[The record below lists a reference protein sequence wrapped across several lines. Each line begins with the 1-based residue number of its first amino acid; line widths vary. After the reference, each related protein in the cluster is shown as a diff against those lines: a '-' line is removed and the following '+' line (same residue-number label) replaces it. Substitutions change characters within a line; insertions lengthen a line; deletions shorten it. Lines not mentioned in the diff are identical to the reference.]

1 MKKPKPVVAPLPT
14 LSVGVPA
21 LTEAS
26 GIRYVDRD
34 LPISAVPCTIHAP
47 VHGGR
52 IMSDRAYVL
61 INVQPGR
68 TSDVVRALSG
78 IKQIKTIDP
87 CWGKP
92 DIIVV
97 VEVSDQDALTQLV
110 LSRIHEIDGVMQ
122 TDTHL
127 VYQLKVSNQKA
138 SHAK

>member
-1 MKKPKPVVAPLPT
+1 MKKSKSAVPT
-14 LSVGVPA
+14 RPILSAGA
-21 LTEAS
+21 LAFTEAA
-26 GIRYVDRD
+26 GIRYVDQN
-34 LPISAVPCTIHAP
+34 ISAVPCTIHAP
-47 VHGGR
+47 VDGGR

-110 LSRIHEIDGVMQ
+110 LSRIHEIDGVQQ

-127 VYQLKVSNQKA
+127 VYRLKTSKA
-138 SHAK
+138 K

>member
-1 MKKPKPVVAPLPT
+1 MKRPKSALGTRPSSSAGNL
-14 LSVGVPA
+14 A
-21 LTEAS
+21 LTDAPS
-26 GIRYVDRD
+26 IRYVDRD
-34 LPISAVPCTIHAP
+34 PTVPIAPCTIHAP
-47 VHGGR
+47 VDGGK

-68 TSDVVRALSG
+68 TSEVVRALSG

-110 LSRIHEIDGVMQ
+110 LSRIHEIDGVQQ

-127 VYQLKVSNQKA
+127 VYRLKA
-138 SHAK
+138 DAAK

>member
-1 MKKPKPVVAPLPT
+1 MKKSKSAAGTSRVSSAGRL
-14 LSVGVPA
+14 A
-21 LTEAS
+21 LTQET
-26 GIRYVDRD
+26 GIRYVDTD
-34 LPISAVPCTIHAP
+34 PAISAVPCTIHAP
-47 VHGGR
+47 VDGGR

-110 LSRIHEIDGVMQ
+110 LSRIHEIEGVMQ

-127 VYQLKVSNQKA
+127 VYRLKA
-138 SHAK
+138 SKAK

>member
-1 MKKPKPVVAPLPT
+1 MKKSKPAVAALPT
-14 LSVGVPA
+14 SSVGTPA
-21 LTEAS
+21 LTEKT
-26 GIRYVDRD
+26 GIRYLGQD
-34 LPISAVPCTIHAP
+34 PTISAVPCTIHAP
-47 VHGGR
+47 VDGGR

-92 DIIVV
+92 DIFVV
-97 VEVSDQDALTQLV
+97 VEVSDQDALTHLV
-110 LSRIHEIDGVMQ
+110 LSRIHEIDGVSQ

-127 VYQLKVSNQKA
+127 VYRLKTSN
-138 SHAK
+138 AK

>member
-1 MKKPKPVVAPLPT
+1 MKKSKPAGTTFPT
-14 LSVGVPA
+14 SSVGTPG
-21 LTEAS
+21 LTEPT
-26 GIRYVDRD
+26 GIRYVGHD
-34 LPISAVPCTIHAP
+34 PAISAVPCTIHAP
-47 VHGGR
+47 IDGGI
-52 IMSDRAYVL
+52 IMSDRAYIL
-61 INVQPGR
+61 INVLPGR

-110 LSRIHEIDGVMQ
+110 LKRVHEIDGVSE

-127 VYQLKVSNQKA
+127 VYRLKA
-138 SHAK
+138 SKAK

>member
-1 MKKPKPVVAPLPT
+1 MKKSKPAVSTFPVR
-14 LSVGVPA
+14 SVGTLA
-21 LTEAS
+21 LTQET
-26 GIRYVDRD
+26 GVRYVDAESG
-34 LPISAVPCTIHAP
+34 ISAVPCTIHAP
-47 VHGGR
+47 VDGGR

-68 TSDVVRALSG
+68 TSDVVRALSE

-110 LSRIHEIDGVMQ
+110 LSRIHEIDGVLQ

-127 VYQLKVSNQKA
+127 VYRLKAGKVK
-138 SHAK
+138 

>member
-1 MKKPKPVVAPLPT
+1 MKKLKLAAVPRPT
-14 LSVGVPA
+14 SSIDSSA
-21 LTEAS
+21 LTQAT
-26 GIRYVDRD
+26 GIRYVGHDE
-34 LPISAVPCTIHAP
+34 ISAVPCTIHAP
-47 VHGGR
+47 VDGGR

-68 TSDVVRALSG
+68 TSEVVRALSE

-97 VEVSDQDALTQLV
+97 VEVADQDALTRLV
-110 LSRIHEIDGVMQ
+110 LSRIHEIEGVMQ

-127 VYQLKVSNQKA
+127 VYRLKVSQ
-138 SHAK
+138 AK

>member
-1 MKKPKPVVAPLPT
+1 MKKSKAAAATFPASPVGT
-14 LSVGVPA
+14 SA
-21 LTEAS
+21 LTQET
-26 GIRYVDRD
+26 GIRYVGAD
-34 LPISAVPCTIHAP
+34 PAIPAVPCTIHAP
-47 VHGGR
+47 VDGGR

-110 LSRIHEIDGVMQ
+110 LSRIHEIDGVLQ

-127 VYQLKVSNQKA
+127 VYRLKAGKA
-138 SHAK
+138 K

>member
-1 MKKPKPVVAPLPT
+1 MKKSKSAVPT
-14 LSVGVPA
+14 RPILSVGALA
-21 LTEAS
+21 LTEAA
-26 GIRYVDRD
+26 GIRYVD
-34 LPISAVPCTIHAP
+34 PTISAVPCTIHAP
-47 VHGGR
+47 VDGGR

-110 LSRIHEIDGVMQ
+110 LSRIHEIDGVQQ

-127 VYQLKVSNQKA
+127 VYRSKTSKA
-138 SHAK
+138 K

>member
-1 MKKPKPVVAPLPT
+1 MKKAKSAVTPRPVSSMGSL
-14 LSVGVPA
+14 A
-21 LTEAS
+21 LTEEP
-26 GIRYVDRD
+26 GIRYVDSGSA
-34 LPISAVPCTIHAP
+34 PAVPCTIHAP
-47 VHGGR
+47 VDGGR

-110 LSRIHEIDGVMQ
+110 LRRIHEIEGVLQ

-127 VYQLKVSNQKA
+127 VYRLKTSNPK
-138 SHAK
+138 

>member
-1 MKKPKPVVAPLPT
+1 MRKSKPASATLPT
-14 LSVGVPA
+14 SSVGTPG
-21 LTEAS
+21 LTEPT
-26 GIRYVDRD
+26 GIRYVGHD
-34 LPISAVPCTIHAP
+34 PAISAVPCTIHAP
-47 VHGGR
+47 IDGGI
-52 IMSDRAYVL
+52 IMSDRAYIL
-61 INVQPGR
+61 INVLPGR

-110 LSRIHEIDGVMQ
+110 LKRIHEIDGVSE

-127 VYQLKVSNQKA
+127 VYRLKA
-138 SHAK
+138 SKAK

>member
-1 MKKPKPVVAPLPT
+1 MKRSKPAVAKFPIS
-14 LSVGVPA
+14 SVGAPA

-26 GIRYVDRD
+26 GIRYVGQD
-34 LPISAVPCTIHAP
+34 PAISAVPCTIHAP
-47 VHGGR
+47 VDGGR

-61 INVQPGR
+61 INVLPGR

-97 VEVSDQDALTQLV
+97 VEVSDQEALTQLV
-110 LSRIHEIDGVMQ
+110 LSRIHEIDGVSQ

-127 VYQLKVSNQKA
+127 VYRLKVSKA
-138 SHAK
+138 K

>member
-1 MKKPKPVVAPLPT
+1 MKRPKSSVVTRPSSSASAL
-14 LSVGVPA
+14 A

-26 GIRYVDRD
+26 SIRYVDKD
-34 LPISAVPCTIHAP
+34 PTIPAVPCTIHAP
-47 VHGGR
+47 VDGGR

-68 TSDVVRALSG
+68 TGDVVRALSG

-110 LSRIHEIDGVMQ
+110 LSRIHEIDGVQQ

-127 VYQLKVSNQKA
+127 VYRLKA
-138 SHAK
+138 DTAK

>member
-1 MKKPKPVVAPLPT
+1 MKKCKSALVRRQSSSAGAL
-14 LSVGVPA
+14 A
-21 LTEAS
+21 LTDAPS
-26 GIRYVDRD
+26 IRYVDKD
-34 LPISAVPCTIHAP
+34 PTIAAVPCTIHAP
-47 VHGGR
+47 VDGGR

-97 VEVSDQDALTQLV
+97 VEVLDQDALTQLV
-110 LSRIHEIDGVMQ
+110 LSRIHEIDGVQQ

-127 VYQLKVSNQKA
+127 VYRLKA
-138 SHAK
+138 DAAK

>member
-1 MKKPKPVVAPLPT
+1 MKKPKSAVAMRA
-14 LSVGVPA
+14 LSSVSALA
-21 LTEAS
+21 LTEET
-26 GIRYVDRD
+26 GIRYVDAN
-34 LPISAVPCTIHAP
+34 SAAPCTIHAP
-47 VHGGR
+47 VDGGR

-68 TSDVVRALSG
+68 TSDVVRALSE

-110 LSRIHEIDGVMQ
+110 LRRIHEIDGVLQ

-127 VYQLKVSNQKA
+127 VYRLKAIN
-138 SHAK
+138 AK